1 MTQVP
6 ASALRSADMCP
17 MNLAPAASRL
27 PMAFPTRVDAA
38 IPGGAESKNGMS
50 GRVRA
55 CLRVLLTDA
64 KRDGIQN

>member
-38 IPGGAESKNGMS
+38 IPSAESKNGMS

>member
-38 IPGGAESKNGMS
+38 IPGAENKNGMS

-55 CLRVLLTDA
+55 CLKVLLTDA